1 MEFVWGRYSGLFYTG
16 TGSLLFV
23 GLGILFGSFWFFLAA
38 VLIFLFLVGLSDYL
52 QKKKELFW
60 KFSID
65 GKISIYF

>member
-38 VLIFLFLVGLSDYL
+38 GLLFLFLVGLTITHR
-52 QKKKELFW
+52 KKELFLEI
-60 KFSID
+60 FH
-65 GKISIYF
+65 